1 MLVLSV
7 YDQETEYHC
16 EKIKLY
22 LLERV
27 PEFRALAEA
36 REKGWKNPAADQ
48 YFAKQRDNA
57 DNYSDNRDRY
67 FFKMMKDIGQEIH
80 RVTGVFNTKTT
91 DDGPP
96 KILDMCM
103 APGAFLDVA
112 MEHNP
117 EAHAQAFSLPL
128 EKGGYRVQI
137 QPHPN
142 IAIKFVDIT
151 MLAAD
156 MGLDAIPQEHPEA
169 QDFLTRNLSPED
181 TFDIVICDGQV
192 LRTHPRPA
200 YRETRETAR
209 LMLTQLAIGLEHL
222 KPGGTMLVL
231 LHKVEAWRCVLILRA
246 FCGFSDV
253 RLFKQRGAHAKRSS
267 CYMIASNIQSRHEDA
282 LRAVGTWKVLWKAA
296 TFDTEEEFCRLS
308 LSLQPDV
315 QEVLEDFGPRL
326 VRLGREVWE
335 TQANALG
342 KAQFVQGSRAWQRAS
357 DQPRDL

>member
-7 YDQETEYHC
+7 YDQETEYHN
-16 EKIKLY
+16 EQIKLY

-27 PEFRALAEA
+27 PEFHALTEA
-36 REKGWKNPAADQ
+36 REKGWKNPAGDE
-48 YFAKQRDNA
+48 YFAKVRNEA
-57 DNYSDNRDRY
+57 DSHTKKQDRY
-67 FFKMMKDIGQEIH
+67 FFNMMKFIGQEIH
-80 RVTGVFNTKTT
+80 RVTGVFNTKTP
-91 DDGPP
+91 DGGLSN
-96 KILDMCM
+96 ILDMCM

-117 EAHAQAFSLPL
+117 EPHAQAFSLPL

-142 IAIKFVDIT
+142 IAINFVDIT

-156 MGLDAIPQEHPEA
+156 MGLDTIPQEHPEA
-169 QDFLTRNLSPED
+169 QDFLPRNLSPED
-181 TFDIVICDGQV
+181 TFDVVICDGHV
-192 LRTHPRPA
+192 LRTHPRLA
-200 YRETRETAR
+200 YRETREAAR
-209 LMLTQLAIGLEHL
+209 LLFTQLAIGLEHL

-231 LHKVEAWRCVLILRA
+231 LHKVETWRCVLILRA

-282 LRAVGTWKVLWKAA
+282 LRAVGTWKMLWKAA

-315 QEVLEDFGPRL
+315 QKVLEDFGPRL
-326 VRLGREVWE
+326 VQLGREVWE

-342 KAQFVQGSRAWQRAS
+342 RAPFVQGSRAWQRAS
-357 DQPRDL
+357 DQP